1 MEAGNARFAT
11 LSQDVL
17 SCIAAF
23 LVVAEAAAV
32 APVAKSVQLLAASF
46 WDLPLRRAPESCS
59 HSSASSREA
68 SLERGWPA
76 EEY

>member
-46 WDLPLRRAPESCS
+46 WDLPLRRAPE
-59 HSSASSREA
+59 
-68 SLERGWPA
+68 G
-76 EEY
+76 